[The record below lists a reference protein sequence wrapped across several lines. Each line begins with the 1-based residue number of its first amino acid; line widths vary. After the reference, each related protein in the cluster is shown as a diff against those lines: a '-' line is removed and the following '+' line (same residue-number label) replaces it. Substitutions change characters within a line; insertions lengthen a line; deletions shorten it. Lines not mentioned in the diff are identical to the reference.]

1 MRKNIISLGL
11 VLSLL
16 MAWQVIR
23 AEESENLLKNPSFED
38 IEPYTVPEKWQ
49 DRVKAT
55 EMPKGWGINFWA
67 YPGNLT
73 VIYDAI
79 TSHSGSKYVKVEG
92 YRTRRQGGS
101 HFFYTERP
109 AVSPDKKYVIKVWA
123 KGKGSITLGFYG
135 YSKPSMG
142 GRFIPG
148 FASGWIEVNNPDE
161 WKEYK
166 FEFDIKSNPEIKAVS
181 VYFGVVGTIYLDDAY
196 FAPLPVEKK

>member
-1 MRKNIISLGL
+1 MKRNLIVPGL

-16 MAWQVIR
+16 MMGQVVR
-23 AEESENLLKNPSFED
+23 AAEPQNLLKNAGFEN

-49 DRVKAT
+49 GKMEAT
-55 EMPKGWGINFWA
+55 EMPTGWRICGWA

-79 TSHSGSKYVKVEG
+79 TSHGGSKYVKVDG

-101 HFFYTERP
+101 HFFNVERF

-123 KGKGSITLGFYG
+123 KGKGDILLGVYG
-135 YSKPSMG
+135 YSKPSLAAK
-142 GRFIPG
+142 FIPSG
-148 FASGWIEVNNPDE
+148 IASGWMQVTKD

-166 FEFDIKSNPEIKAVS
+166 LEFDTKSKPDIKGISIYFAIVGS
-181 VYFGVVGTIYLDDAY
+181 VYLDDAY
-196 FAPLPVEKK
+196 FAPLPTE